1 MSPDTNIGL
10 YLLVSVIFLV
20 AGLASIK
27 QAFVNSKTSRD
38 LDTGTWFSV
47 GLILAFAG
55 SMGIV
60 FIFLKF

>member
-27 QAFVNSKTSRD
+27 QAFVNAKTSRD
-38 LDTGTWFSV
+38 LDTGTWFFF
-47 GLILAFAG
+47 GLILVFAG

-60 FIFLKF
+60 FIFMKF